1 MNQRPQL
8 QKAIGKLGFFS
19 LAFGS
24 MIGVG
29 WLTGIKGW
37 LVDAGP
43 VGAILA
49 FSMGGAL
56 MLAIGFCYAKVMEML
71 PVSGGEVAY
80 AYKAFGT
87 GESFL
92 IGWFLTF
99 GYLSVSAFEA
109 VSIGIV
115 VSYLIPF
122 DYWPCYV
129 IADTTV
135 YLSHLLLAAALTA
148 LIAFVNFRGVGIATV
163 FQSFLTLLLV
173 VCTGAFVIAGI
184 ANGSL
189 ANLEPLFGSAEGKAG
204 LTGILAVFVTV
215 PFWFVGFDTI
225 PQAAEERTDGVSANK
240 LGQVLLWS
248 IVGATLFYAA
258 VILSVAMVTPL
269 ASIQGEDL
277 PTAAAFEKAF
287 DSPLLAQL
295 VLLVALIGLLTSWNG
310 FFLSGTRVLFALGRG
325 HVIHPIFGQPHPRF
339 GTPWA
344 AILFAALITTAG
356 AFLGK
361 PAVLVLVNVGS
372 VCIAIAFF
380 GVTLSLT
387 AILKRSKTFVSPLT
401 WILIGIAMIGSL
413 LILLAMLIPGS
424 PAAFPLDAWEWRILG
439 ILSVLGGIVWLL
451 SSRQRGSITEAERKR
466 LILND
471 QNPDEQNPDDSDLA
485 HN

>member
-1 MNQRPQL
+1 MNPRPQL
-8 QKAIGKLGFFS
+8 QKSISKIGFFS

-29 WLTGIKGW
+29 WLTGVKGW
-37 LVDAGP
+37 LENAGP
-43 VGAILA
+43 GGANVA
-49 FSMGGAL
+49 FALGGAL

-122 DYWPCYV
+122 DYWPLYV
-129 IADTTV
+129 IDKTTV
-135 YLSHLLLAAALTA
+135 YLSHLLLAAGLTT
-148 LIAFVNFRGVGIATV
+148 LIAFVNFLGVGMATIL
-163 FQSFLTLLLV
+163 QSILTLLLV
-173 VCTGAFVIAGI
+173 VCTASFVIAGI
-184 ANGSL
+184 TNGSL
-189 ANLEPLFGSAEGKAG
+189 ANLEPMFGSAEGKAG
-204 LTGILAVFVTV
+204 LKGALAVFVTV

-225 PQAAEERTDGVSANK
+225 PQAAEERTQRVSANK
-240 LGQVLLWS
+240 LGRVLLWS

-269 ASIQGEDL
+269 ANIQGEDL
-277 PTAAAFEKAF
+277 PTAAAFEEAF
-287 DSPLLAQL
+287 ESPLLAQL
-295 VLLVALIGLLTSWNG
+295 VLVVALIGLLTSWNG
-310 FFLSGTRVLFALGRG
+310 FFLSGTRVLFAMGRG
-325 HVIHPIFGQPHPRF
+325 HVIHPAFGRPHARF
-339 GTPWA
+339 GTPA
-344 AILFAALITTAG
+344 LAILFAGFITVAG

-372 VCIAIAFF
+372 VCISLAFL
-380 GVTLSLT
+380 GVTLSLSV
-387 AILKRSKTFVSPLT
+387 ILRRSGKSISSMT
-401 WILIGIAMIGSL
+401 WLLIGTAMTGSL

-424 PAAFPLDAWEWRILG
+424 PAAFPPNGSELPILATLSILG
-439 ILSVLGGIVWLL
+439 GVVWILSR
-451 SSRQRGSITEAERKR
+451 RQRGSITEAERTR
-466 LILND
+466 LIL
-471 QNPDEQNPDDSDLA
+471 DEQGSDEPTTVE
-485 HN
+485 

>member
-8 QKAIGKLGFFS
+8 QKAIGKFGFFS

-29 WLTGIKGW
+29 WLTGVKGW
-37 LVDAGP
+37 LENAGP
-43 VGAILA
+43 GGAILA
-49 FSMGGAL
+49 FALGGAL

-115 VSYLIPF
+115 LSYLMPF
-122 DYWPCYV
+122 DYWPLYV
-129 IADTTV
+129 IQDETV
-135 YLSHLLLAAALTA
+135 YLSHLLLAAGLTA
-148 LIAFVNFRGVGIATV
+148 LIAFVNFRGVGMATIL
-163 FQSFLTLLLV
+163 QSILTLLLV
-173 VCTGAFVIAGI
+173 TCTASFVIAGI
-184 ANGSL
+184 TNGSF
-189 ANLEPLFGSAEGKAG
+189 ANLEPMFGSAEGQTG
-204 LTGILAVFVTV
+204 LKGVLAVFITV

-225 PQAAEERTDGVSANK
+225 PQAAEERTDSVSANK
-240 LGQVLLWS
+240 LGRVLLWS
-248 IVGATLFYAA
+248 IVGATCFYAA

-287 DSPLLAQL
+287 ESPALARM
-295 VLLVALIGLLTSWNG
+295 VLLVALVGLLTSWNG
-310 FFLSGTRVLFALGRG
+310 FFLSGTRVLFAMGRG
-325 HVIHPIFGQPHPRF
+325 HVIHPAFGRPHARF
-339 GTPWA
+339 GTPA
-344 AILFAALITTAG
+344 LAILFAALITVAG

-372 VCIAIAFF
+372 ACIALAFL
-380 GVTLSLT
+380 GVTLSLSV
-387 AILKRSKTFVSPLT
+387 ILRRSGKSISALT
-401 WILIGIAMIGSL
+401 WVLIGTAMIGSL
-413 LILLAMLIPGS
+413 LILLAMLIPQS
-424 PAAFPLDAWEWRILG
+424 PVAFSMSSYEWPILAA
-439 ILSVLGGIVWLL
+439 LSALGGVVWVL
-451 SSRQRGSITEAERKR
+451 SRRQRGSITEAERTR
-466 LILND
+466 LIL
-471 QNPDEQNPDDSDLA
+471 DEQSSGDSA
-485 HN
+485 AVTQQR

>member
-29 WLTGIKGW
+29 WLTGVKGW
-37 LVDAGP
+37 LEGAGP
-43 VGAILA
+43 GGAILA
-49 FSMGGAL
+49 FALGGAL

-115 VSYLIPF
+115 LSYLIPF
-122 DYWPCYV
+122 DYWPLYE
-129 IADTTV
+129 IDESTI
-135 YLSHLLLAAALTA
+135 YLSHLLLAAGLTT
-148 LIAFVNFRGVGIATV
+148 LIALVNFFGVGMATV
-163 FQSFLTLLLV
+163 LQSILTLLLV
-173 VCTGAFVIAGI
+173 ICTASFVIAGI
-184 ANGSL
+184 TNGSL
-189 ANLEPLFGSAEGKAG
+189 ANLEPMLGSAEGKAG
-204 LTGILAVFVTV
+204 LKGVLAVFVTV

-225 PQAAEERTDGVSANK
+225 PQAAEERTDSVSANK
-240 LGQVLLWS
+240 LGRVLLWS
-248 IVGATLFYAA
+248 IVGATCFYAA

-277 PTAAAFEKAF
+277 PTAAAFEEAF
-287 DSPLLAQL
+287 ESPLLAQL
-295 VLLVALIGLLTSWNG
+295 VLVVALIGLLTSWNG
-310 FFLSGTRVLFALGRG
+310 FFLSGTRVLFAMGRG
-325 HVIHPIFGQPHPRF
+325 HVIHPAFGRPHARF
-339 GTPWA
+339 GTPA
-344 AILFAALITTAG
+344 LAILFAAVITVAG

-372 VCIAIAFF
+372 VCISLAFL
-380 GVTLSLT
+380 GVTLSLSV
-387 AILKRSKTFVSPLT
+387 ILRRSGKSISAMT
-401 WILIGIAMIGSL
+401 WLLIGTAMTGSL

-424 PAAFPLDAWEWRILG
+424 PAAFPPDGSELPILAT
-439 ILSVLGGIVWLL
+439 LSVLGGVVWIL
-451 SSRQRGSITEAERKR
+451 SHRQRGSITEAERTR
-466 LILND
+466 LIL
-471 QNPDEQNPDDSDLA
+471 DEQGSGEPTIVQ
-485 HN
+485 

>member
-37 LVDAGP
+37 LSDAGP

-49 FSMGGAL
+49 FSLGGAL
-56 MLAIGFCYAKVMEML
+56 MLAIGYCYAKVMEML

-115 VSYLIPF
+115 ASYLVPIDF
-122 DYWPCYV
+122 WPCYQV
-129 IADTTV
+129 DGTTV
-135 YLSHLLLAAALTA
+135 YLSHLLLAGALTA
-148 LIAFVNFRGVGIATV
+148 VIAIVNFFGVGMATV
-163 FQSFLTLLLV
+163 LQSCLTVLLV
-173 VCTGAFVIAGI
+173 VCTAAFVVAGI
-184 ANGSL
+184 FNGSL
-189 ANLEPLFGSAEGKAG
+189 ENLSPAFGSGEGKAVWVG
-204 LTGILAVFVTV
+204 VMAVFVTV

-225 PQAAEERTDGVSANK
+225 PQAAEERTQRVSAKK
-240 LGQVLLWS
+240 LGSVLMWS

-269 ASIQGEDL
+269 GSIQDEAL
-277 PTAAAFEKAF
+277 PTVAAFEQAF
-287 DSPLLAQL
+287 QSPLIARL
-295 VLLVALIGLLTSWNG
+295 VLVVALVGLLTSWNG
-310 FFLSGTRVLFALGRG
+310 FFLSGTRVLFAMGRG
-325 HVIHPIFGQPHPRF
+325 RVIHPVFGRPHSRF

-344 AILFAALITTAG
+344 AILFASLVTVAG

-372 VCIAIAFF
+372 VCIAFAFL
-380 GVTLSLT
+380 GVTMSLT
-387 AILKRSKTFVSPLT
+387 AILARSEQRTPVYAK
-401 WILIGIAMIGSL
+401 ILIAIAMIGSFS
-413 LILLAMLIPGS
+413 ILLATLIPQS
-424 PAAFPLDAWEWRILG
+424 PAAYPLDSWEWPILAG
-439 ILSVLGGIVWLL
+439 LLILGGIVWI
-451 SSRQRGSITEAERKR
+451 SSSGQRSSISDAERR
-466 LILND
+466 MLIL
-471 QNPDEQNPDDSDLA
+471 DEQDLSRVPFL
-485 HN
+485 